1 MWDVAAMTVDNH
13 RQIQSLVPQF
23 MVPATT
29 IHTNKPQSE
38 ISREHVRGFAITKII
53 RHGFGNL
60 RRP

>member
-1 MWDVAAMTVDNH
+1 MTVDNH